1 MPFTIPF
8 TIPLNLSFT
17 VPAPL
22 TRIWQALS
30 AVDIRLK
37 IMGMVLGLTVTL
49 GLSVTLQVRSI
60 MTQALVGE
68 LDDRAYSV
76 SRDLAARSAM
86 LILDGNQFGL
96 RYLLE
101 QTLQNHPDSRYALV
115 IDGDSQ
121 VITHTFEDAPPAA
134 ILAVN
139 QLETPRASADGEPYY
154 HVHYDSPEG
163 VVHDFAV
170 PILDGQLGY
179 IRLGMTETRLQQ
191 TIDATT
197 RRMLGTTLAVSVVG
211 ILGAL
216 VLTWLITRPIL
227 DLVQATADLRHGDL
241 RVRAPR
247 WADDEIGALADS
259 FNAMV
264 SELEV
269 SQQLV
274 EEKEI
279 ARTQL
284 LSQLISAQEEERKR
298 IARELHDG
306 VGQALTSI
314 LVRTR
319 LLNQATS
326 QGEMQSHAEEL
337 RSEAA
342 ETLAA
347 VRLLSRELRPSALD
361 DLGLA
366 PALERYAGE
375 FSAHYPDLTV
385 DLHVHLPE
393 RLPANLEITLYRIIQ
408 EAMTNTARHS
418 GATTLSVLVTR
429 RDRHVHVI
437 VEDDG
442 DGFDVETTRRDG
454 SSVGIHS
461 MAERAELLGGHMA
474 LESSPSGT
482 GVYIEIP
489 LSETNGAN
497 TGEIKPEIK
506 REITGKRN
514 QENTAHE

>member
-1 MPFTIPF
+1 MPFLLLYILPGG
-8 TIPLNLSFT
+8 LN
-17 VPAPL
+17 
-22 TRIWQALS
+22 RMWQIMN

-49 GLSVTLQVRSI
+49 GLSVTLQVRAI
-60 MTQALVGE
+60 MTQALIGE
-68 LDDRAYSV
+68 LDDRGYSV
-76 SRDLAARSAM
+76 TSDLAARSAM
-86 LILDGNQFGL
+86 LILEGNQFSL
-96 RYLLE
+96 NYLLT
-101 QTLQNHPDSRYALV
+101 QTLQNHPDIRYAFV
-115 IDGDSQ
+115 VDEQDQ
-121 VITHTFEDAPPAA
+121 VLAHTFEGKLPPDIFQA
-134 ILAVN
+134 N
-139 QLETPRASADGEPYY
+139 QLPIPQASAGDELYS
-154 HVHYDSPEG
+154 HVHYDTIEG
-163 VVHDFAV
+163 VMHDFAV
-170 PILDGQLGY
+170 PILQGQLGY
-179 IRLGMTETRLQQ
+179 IRMGLAETRLHE

-197 RRMLGTTLAVSVVG
+197 RRMLGTTLAVSVAG

-227 DLVQATADLRHGDL
+227 DLVQATADLRGGNL
-241 RVRAPR
+241 RTRAPR
-247 WADDEIGALADS
+247 RADDEIGVLADS

-274 EEKEI
+274 IEKEA

-284 LSQLISAQEEERKR
+284 LSQIIRAQEEERKR

-306 VGQALTSI
+306 VGQALTSM

-326 QGEMQSHAEEL
+326 QAEMQTHAEEL
-337 RSEAA
+337 RTEAA

-361 DLGLA
+361 DLGLTA
-366 PALERYAGE
+366 ALDRYVGE
-375 FSAHYPDLTV
+375 FATQYPDLTV
-385 DLHVHLPE
+385 DLHAQLAE
-393 RLPANLEITLYRIIQ
+393 RLPSDIEITLYRIIQ

-418 GATTLSVLVTR
+418 DAHTLSVLVSR
-429 RDRHVHVI
+429 RDGRVHVI

-442 DGFDVETTRRDG
+442 HGFDVESTRRDG

-461 MAERAELLGGHMA
+461 MTERAELLGGHMA
-474 LESSPSGT
+474 IESSPSGT

-489 LSETNGAN
+489 L
-497 TGEIKPEIK
+497 GEDS
-506 REITGKRN
+506 
-514 QENTAHE
+514 A